1 MCVGRGEVEC
11 VCVGGEEG
19 KSVCKYSLQVC
30 MYPLTQKLTRQV
42 GPVSMAG
49 PGRNCQW
56 FSRLVNRVPSVAMV
70 CSH

>member
-1 MCVGRGEVEC
+1 MCVGRGEVEG
-11 VCVGGEEG
+11 VCVGGGGGGGEEG

-49 PGRNCQW
+49 PGRNCQ
-56 FSRLVNRVPSVAMV
+56 
-70 CSH
+70 